1 MTLPIVIAWVLGIMS
16 LVVGVLNVAP
26 RLGESTWQLQM
37 ALPEIPQYP
46 ILFGLLSATLG
57 GITAQPVVVAL
68 GLIGAALSAWEVL
81 LIPAV
86 RRDHLAQ
93 MRQLTG
99 DLYPNNIPSDVPTI
113 PAQWSFDQAVRG
125 AWTKYDITIENDVV
139 FAERPSRALKC
150 DIYRPNRPPV
160 REDKY
165 PAVLVFHPGAWTLGD
180 KSWYF
185 TPHDSYLASLGYVVF
200 DCQYR
205 FVQETGWPTQ
215 LDDARDAIRWVK
227 ANAAHYNIDPERIA
241 VLGRSSGGHVALSA
255 AYRATGDHADTAV
268 RAAIGIY
275 PPLNLTIIAE
285 RPGPAIKALFG
296 GDPSDVTAQANYED
310 GSPLFFVD
318 KNSPPTLLIHGKR
331 DGVVHYIHSEQTRWA
346 LKRAG
351 VPVALLRLPWSHHT
365 FDVSPIGI
373 GAQMTQYHIDRFL
386 AWSLYPDDKR

>member
-1 MTLPIVIAWVLGIMS
+1 MTLFTVIAWVF
-16 LVVGVLNVAP
+16 GVAALIIGLLNVAP
-26 RLGESTWQLQM
+26 RLGEATWQIQM

-46 ILFGLLSATLG
+46 ILFGLLTAILG
-57 GITAQPVVVAL
+57 IITIQPVVIAL
-68 GLIGAALSAWEVL
+68 GLIGAALSAWELL
-81 LIPAV
+81 LIPSTSQ
-86 RRDHLAQ
+86 DHFAQ
-93 MRQLTG
+93 MRHLTG
-99 DLYPNNIPSDVPTI
+99 DSYPNNIPSDVPIGTGL
-113 PAQWSFDQAVRG
+113 WSFNQSLRG
-125 AWTKYDITIENDVV
+125 AWTKYDITIEQDVIY
-139 FAERPSRALKC
+139 AERPSRALKC
-150 DIYRPNRPPV
+150 DVYRPNRPPV
-160 REDKY
+160 RGDKY

-227 ANAAHYNIDPERIA
+227 ANAVKYNIDPERVA

-255 AYRATGDHADTAV
+255 AYRATGDYADTAV

-285 RPGPAIKALFG
+285 TPGPAIKALFG
-296 GDPSDVTAQANYED
+296 GDPSTAQTQAGYED
-310 GSPLFFVD
+310 GSPLFFAD

-346 LKRAG
+346 LQRAG
-351 VPVALLRLPWSHHT
+351 VPVGVLRLPWSHHT

-386 AWSLYPDDKR
+386 AWSLYPDER

>member
-1 MTLPIVIAWVLGIMS
+1 MMLSSVIAWVFGVLS
-16 LVVGVLNVAP
+16 LIVGVLNIAP
-26 RLGESTWQLQM
+26 RLGEATWQLQM
-37 ALPEIPQYP
+37 AMPEIPQYP
-46 ILFGLLSATLG
+46 ILFGLLTAVLG
-57 GITAQPVVVAL
+57 GITAQPLVIGF
-68 GLIGAALSAWEVL
+68 GLVGAALSAWELL
-81 LIPAV
+81 LIPST

-93 MRQLTG
+93 MRKLTG
-99 DLYPNNIPSDVPTI
+99 ESYPQNIPTDVPTT
-113 PAQWSFDQAVRG
+113 PVKWSFDATMRG
-125 AWTKYDITIENDVV
+125 AWKKYDITIEKDVV
-139 FAERPSRALKC
+139 YVTRPSRALKC

-160 REDKY
+160 RGDKY
-165 PAVLVFHPGAWTLGD
+165 PAVLVFHPGAWSLGD

-227 ANAAHYNIDPERIA
+227 ANAATYNIDPERIA

-255 AYRATGDHADTAV
+255 AYRATGDYADTAV

-275 PPLNLTIIAE
+275 PPVNLTIIAE
-285 RPGPAIKALFG
+285 TPGPAIRALFD
-296 GDPSDVTAQANYED
+296 GDPSDVKAQAAYED
-310 GSPLFFVD
+310 GSPLFYAD

-331 DGVVHYIHSEQTRWA
+331 DGVVHYIHSEQLRWA
-346 LKRAG
+346 LQRAG
-351 VPVALLRLPWSHHT
+351 VPVGVLRLPWSHHS

-386 AWSLYPDDKR
+386 AWSLYPDER